1 MRLVRTKIMK
11 KILLGLFL
19 ILGVVSFALPNYVS
33 EEKIRNSGYEITDEE
48 EFGFRIA
55 RQKNNGDATVILYYL
70 DYPEVSSAKQLS
82 EMSVKTAPEEFKFL
96 DSTENKRAYINKFVS
111 PEDKGVYSFVGKK
124 SKIKNCYIVIMHST
138 SKQLSN
144 SELTKT
150 VDVLLDEA
158 ESYLK

>member
-1 MRLVRTKIMK
+1 MK

-33 EEKIRNSGYEITDEE
+33 KEKIRNSGYEITDEE

-96 DSTENKRAYINKFVS
+96 GSTENKKAYINKFVS
-111 PEDKGVYSFVGKK
+111 PEGKGVYSFVGKK

-158 ESYLK
+158 ESFLK

>member
-1 MRLVRTKIMK
+1 MK

-33 EEKIRNSGYEITDEE
+33 EEKIRNSGYEITNEE

-96 DSTENKRAYINKFVS
+96 GSTENKKAYINKFVS
-111 PEDKGVYSFVGKK
+111 PEGKGVYSFVGKK

-144 SELTKT
+144 SELTRT

-158 ESYLK
+158 ESFLK

>member
-1 MRLVRTKIMK
+1 MK

-55 RQKNNGDATVILYYL
+55 RQKNNGDATVVLYYL
-70 DYPEVSSAKQLS
+70 DYPEVSSAIQLS

-96 DSTENKRAYINKFVS
+96 ESTENKKAYINKFVS
-111 PEDKGVYSFVGKK
+111 PEGKGVYSFVGKK

-144 SELTKT
+144 SELIKT

-158 ESYLK
+158 ESFLK

>member
-1 MRLVRTKIMK
+1 MK

-82 EMSVKTAPEEFKFL
+82 EMSVETAPEEFKFL
-96 DSTENKRAYINKFVS
+96 ESTENKKAYINKFVS
-111 PEDKGVYSFVGKK
+111 PEGKGVYSFVGKK

-158 ESYLK
+158 ESFLK

>member
-1 MRLVRTKIMK
+1 MK

-96 DSTENKRAYINKFVS
+96 GSTENKKAYINKFVS
-111 PEDKGVYSFVGKK
+111 PEGKGVYSFVGKK

-138 SKQLSN
+138 SKHLSN

-158 ESYLK
+158 ESFLK

>member
-1 MRLVRTKIMK
+1 MGDNYEKNNIVFIFNLGSSIICFTKLCKYRK
-11 KILLGLFL
+11 KK
-19 ILGVVSFALPNYVS
+19 S
-33 EEKIRNSGYEITDEE
+33 SGYEVTDEGD
-48 EFGFRIA
+48 FGFRIA

-111 PEDKGVYSFVGKK
+111 PEGKGVYSFVGKK

-138 SKQLSN
+138 NKQLSN
-144 SELTKT
+144 SELTKA
-150 VDVLLDEA
+150 VDTLLDEA
-158 ESYLK
+158 ENFLK

>member
-1 MRLVRTKIMK
+1 MK

-33 EEKIRNSGYEITDEE
+33 EEKIRNFGYVITNEE

-96 DSTENKRAYINKFVS
+96 GSTENKKAYINKFVS

-138 SKQLSN
+138 NKQLSN
-144 SELTKT
+144 SELTKA
-150 VDVLLDEA
+150 VDTLLDEA
-158 ESYLK
+158 ESFLK

>member
-1 MRLVRTKIMK
+1 MK

-33 EEKIRNSGYEITDEE
+33 EEKIRNSGYVITNEE

-124 SKIKNCYIVIMHST
+124 SKIKDCYIVVMHST

-144 SELTKT
+144 SELTKA
-150 VDVLLDEA
+150 VDTLLDEA
-158 ESYLK
+158 ESFLK

>member
-1 MRLVRTKIMK
+1 MK

-96 DSTENKRAYINKFVS
+96 DSTENKKAYINKFVS
-111 PEDKGVYSFVGKK
+111 PEGKGVYSFVGKK

-144 SELTKT
+144 SELTRT

-158 ESYLK
+158 ESFLK

>member
-1 MRLVRTKIMK
+1 MK

-33 EEKIRNSGYEITDEE
+33 EEKIRNFGYVITNEE

-138 SKQLSN
+138 NKQLSN
-144 SELTKT
+144 SELTKA
-150 VDVLLDEA
+150 VDTLLDEA
-158 ESYLK
+158 ENFLK

>member
-1 MRLVRTKIMK
+1 MK
-11 KILLGLFL
+11 KIILFLFL
-19 ILGVVSFALPNYVS
+19 ILGIVSFALPKYVS
-33 EEKIRNSGYEITDEE
+33 PEKIKSSGYEVTDEGD
-48 EFGFRIA
+48 FGFRIA

-138 SKQLSN
+138 NKQLSN
-144 SELTKT
+144 SELTKA
-150 VDVLLDEA
+150 VDTLLDET
-158 ESYLK
+158 ESFLK

>member
-1 MRLVRTKIMK
+1 MK

-33 EEKIRNSGYEITDEE
+33 EEKIRNSGYVITNEE

-96 DSTENKRAYINKFVS
+96 GSTENKKAYINKFVS
-111 PEDKGVYSFVGKK
+111 PEGKGVYSFVGKK
-124 SKIKNCYIVIMHST
+124 SKIKDCYIVIMHST
-138 SKQLSN
+138 NKQLSN
-144 SELTKT
+144 SELTKA
-150 VDVLLDEA
+150 VDTLLDEA
-158 ESYLK
+158 ESFLK

>member
-1 MRLVRTKIMK
+1 MK

-55 RQKNNGDATVILYYL
+55 RQKNNGDATVVLYYL
-70 DYPEVSSAKQLS
+70 DYPEVSSAIQLS

-96 DSTENKRAYINKFVS
+96 ESTENKKAYINKFVS
-111 PEDKGVYSFVGKK
+111 PEGKGVYSFVGKN

-138 SKQLSN
+138 NKQLSN
-144 SELTKT
+144 SELTKA
-150 VDVLLDEA
+150 VDTLLDEA
-158 ESYLK
+158 ESFLK

>member
-1 MRLVRTKIMK
+1 MK

-19 ILGVVSFALPNYVS
+19 MLGVVSLALPNYVS

-96 DSTENKRAYINKFVS
+96 GSTENKKAYINKFVS
-111 PEDKGVYSFVGKK
+111 PEGKGVYSFVGKK

-158 ESYLK
+158 ESFLK

>member
-1 MRLVRTKIMK
+1 MK

-33 EEKIRNSGYEITDEE
+33 EEKIRNSGYVITNEE

-55 RQKNNGDATVILYYL
+55 RQKNNDDATVILYYL

-96 DSTENKRAYINKFVS
+96 GSTENKKAYINKFVS
-111 PEDKGVYSFVGKK
+111 PEGKGVYSFVGKK
-124 SKIKNCYIVIMHST
+124 SKIKDCYIVIMHST

-158 ESYLK
+158 ESFLK

>member
-1 MRLVRTKIMK
+1 MK

-33 EEKIRNSGYEITDEE
+33 EEKIRNSGYVITNEE

-96 DSTENKRAYINKFVS
+96 GSTENKKACINKFVS

-124 SKIKNCYIVIMHST
+124 SKIKNCYIVVMHST
-138 SKQLSN
+138 NKQLSN
-144 SELTKT
+144 SELTKA
-150 VDVLLDEA
+150 VDTLLDEA
-158 ESYLK
+158 ESFLK

>member
-1 MRLVRTKIMK
+1 MK

-55 RQKNNGDATVILYYL
+55 RQKNNGDATVVLYYL
-70 DYPEVSSAKQLS
+70 DYPEVSSAIQLS

-96 DSTENKRAYINKFVS
+96 ESTENKKAYINKFVS
-111 PEDKGVYSFVGKK
+111 PEGKGVYSFVGKK

-138 SKQLSN
+138 NKQLSN
-144 SELTKT
+144 SELTKA
-150 VDVLLDEA
+150 VDTLLDEA
-158 ESYLK
+158 ESFLK

>member
-1 MRLVRTKIMK
+1 MK

-19 ILGVVSFALPNYVS
+19 MLGVVSLALPNYVS

-82 EMSVKTAPEEFKFL
+82 EMSVKTAPEEIKFL

-138 SKQLSN
+138 NKQLSN
-144 SELTKT
+144 SELTKA
-150 VDVLLDEA
+150 VDTLLNEA
-158 ESYLK
+158 ESFLK

>member
-1 MRLVRTKIMK
+1 MK

-33 EEKIRNSGYEITDEE
+33 EEKIRNFGYVITNEE

-96 DSTENKRAYINKFVS
+96 GSTENKKAYINKFVS

-124 SKIKNCYIVIMHST
+124 SKIKNCYIVVMHST
-138 SKQLSN
+138 NKQLSN
-144 SELTKT
+144 SELTKA
-150 VDVLLDEA
+150 VDTLLDEA
-158 ESYLK
+158 ESFLK

>member
-1 MRLVRTKIMK
+1 MK

-33 EEKIRNSGYEITDEE
+33 EEKIRNSGYEITNEE

-96 DSTENKRAYINKFVS
+96 GSTENKKAYINKFVS
-111 PEDKGVYSFVGKK
+111 PEGKGVYSFVGKK

-158 ESYLK
+158 ESFLK

>member
-1 MRLVRTKIMK
+1 MK

-33 EEKIRNSGYEITDEE
+33 EEKIRNSGYVITNEE

-55 RQKNNGDATVILYYL
+55 RQKNNGDVTVILYYL

-124 SKIKNCYIVIMHST
+124 SKIKDCYIVVMHST

-144 SELTKT
+144 SELTKA
-150 VDVLLDEA
+150 VDTLLDEA

>member
-1 MRLVRTKIMK
+1 MK

-33 EEKIRNSGYEITDEE
+33 EEKIRNSGYVITNEE

-96 DSTENKRAYINKFVS
+96 GSTENKKAYINKFVS
-111 PEDKGVYSFVGKK
+111 PEGKGVYSFVGKK
-124 SKIKNCYIVIMHST
+124 SKIKNCYIVTMHST
-138 SKQLSN
+138 NKQLSN
-144 SELTKT
+144 SELTKV
-150 VDVLLDEA
+150 VDALLDEA
-158 ESYLK
+158 ESFLK

>member
-1 MRLVRTKIMK
+1 MK

-33 EEKIRNSGYEITDEE
+33 EEKIRNSGYVITNEE

-96 DSTENKRAYINKFVS
+96 GSTENKKAYINKFVS
-111 PEDKGVYSFVGKK
+111 PEGKGVYSFVGKK
-124 SKIKNCYIVIMHST
+124 SKIKDCYIVIMHST

-144 SELTKT
+144 SELIKT

-158 ESYLK
+158 ESFLK

>member
-1 MRLVRTKIMK
+1 MK

-33 EEKIRNSGYEITDEE
+33 KEKIRNSGYEITDEE

-96 DSTENKRAYINKFVS
+96 GSTENKKAYINKFVS
-111 PEDKGVYSFVGKK
+111 PEGKGVYSFVGKK
-124 SKIKNCYIVIMHST
+124 YKIKDCYIVIMHST

-144 SELTKT
+144 SELTKA
-150 VDVLLDEA
+150 VDTLLDEA
-158 ESYLK
+158 ESFLK

>member
-1 MRLVRTKIMK
+1 MK

-96 DSTENKRAYINKFVS
+96 GSTENKKAYINKFVS
-111 PEDKGVYSFVGKK
+111 PEGKGVYSFVGKK

-144 SELTKT
+144 SELTKA
-150 VDVLLDEA
+150 VDTLLDEA
-158 ESYLK
+158 ESFLK

>member
-1 MRLVRTKIMK
+1 MK

-96 DSTENKRAYINKFVS
+96 GSTENKKAYINKFVS
-111 PEDKGVYSFVGKK
+111 PEGKGVYSFVGKK

-158 ESYLK
+158 ESFLN

>member
-1 MRLVRTKIMK
+1 MK

-96 DSTENKRAYINKFVS
+96 GSTENKKAYINKFVS
-111 PEDKGVYSFVGKK
+111 PEGKGVYSFVGKK

-144 SELTKT
+144 SELTKA
-150 VDVLLDEA
+150 VDTLLDEA
-158 ESYLK
+158 ENFLK

>member
-1 MRLVRTKIMK
+1 MK

-96 DSTENKRAYINKFVS
+96 GSTENKKAYINKFVS
-111 PEDKGVYSFVGKK
+111 PEGKGVYSFVGKK

>member
-1 MRLVRTKIMK
+1 MK

-33 EEKIRNSGYEITDEE
+33 EEKIRNSGYVITNEE

-96 DSTENKRAYINKFVS
+96 GSTENKKAYINKFVS
-111 PEDKGVYSFVGKK
+111 PEGKGVYSFVGKK
-124 SKIKNCYIVIMHST
+124 SKIKNCYIVVMHST
-138 SKQLSN
+138 NKQLSN
-144 SELTKT
+144 SELTKA
-150 VDVLLDEA
+150 VDTLLDEA
-158 ESYLK
+158 ESFLK